1 MSKTIEEALK
11 ALTEF
16 ESQLDSAKAGASEAK
31 RQMVKEASELAEK
44 AIAAAVAEAQRIA
57 QETVSKARMEAEAE
71 AESIRNDGVS
81 ALKAFESALTK
92 HKPEAAELV
101 TKALLGENK

>member
-1 MSKTIEEALK
+1 MSNAIEEALK

-31 RQMVKEASELAEK
+31 RQMVREAGELAEK
-44 AIAAAVAEAQRIA
+44 ARAAAVAEAQRIA
-57 QETVSKARMEAEAE
+57 QETVSKARIEAEDE
-71 AESIRNDGVS
+71 AESIRNDGLS
-81 ALKAFESALTK
+81 ALKAFEDALPK

-101 TKALLGENK
+101 TRALLGETE